1 MRHYFLLLSL
11 ILAATTSAEPAKQ
24 EIRTGQY
31 IRDANSGVLKIDSG
45 GGNSLIF
52 HIESSGGNCS
62 SCTVSGEIVG
72 GIGKAESWAND
83 GSDSNCRISFSA
95 EHSTIS
101 IQPTTEDECRP
112 FCGMRAG
119 FDGTYRSPPTACTNA
134 GRQKLR
140 DQFLRMYR
148 SRQFS
153 PAAKTLQSLISQC
166 QEFMDWIEID
176 RVRNDLALAQ
186 YRNGDPQQCLTTL
199 NTTLASNAKSENDL
213 SLPPCDFDNYI
224 GVAKSTWFNMA
235 LCSKAITKEK

>member
-1 MRHYFLLLSL
+1 MLLTS
-11 ILAATTSAEPAKQ
+11 TTSAEPAKQ
-24 EIRTGQY
+24 EIKKGHY
-31 IRDANSGVLKIDSG
+31 IRDASSGILKIESG
-45 GGNSLIF
+45 DGKNLLF
-52 HIESSGGNCS
+52 NIESSGGNCS
-62 SCTVSGEIVG
+62 SCKVSGEIVG
-72 GIGKAESWAND
+72 GIGKAESWKDD

-95 EHSTIS
+95 ENSTIS
-101 IQPTTEDECRP
+101 IQPTTEEECRP

-119 FDGTYRSPPTACTNA
+119 FDGTYRSPPTVCTNA

-148 SRQFS
+148 SHRFS
-153 PAAKTLQSLISQC
+153 PAAEILQALILQC

-186 YRNGDPQQCLTTL
+186 YRNGDPQQCLITL

-235 LCSKAITKEK
+235 LCSKAVTKGK